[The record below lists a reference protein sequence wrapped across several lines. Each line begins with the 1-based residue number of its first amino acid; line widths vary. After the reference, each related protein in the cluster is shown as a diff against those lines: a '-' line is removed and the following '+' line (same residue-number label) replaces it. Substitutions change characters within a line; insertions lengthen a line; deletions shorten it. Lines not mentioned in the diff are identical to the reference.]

1 MGLDTYPL
9 IYVLACCKTN
19 HEKVGLLMALPQSF
33 KAMVVSETGDNKF
46 VRTIAQRDLSDLPS
60 GELIVQVKY
69 SSLNYKDA
77 LSASGNKGVTRK
89 YPHTPGIDA
98 GGVVVD
104 CSNRTFAVGDEVIV
118 MGFDLG
124 MNTPG
129 GFGQYISVPSGWAVK
144 LPQGLSLRDSMS
156 YGTAG
161 LTAALCVMRLLAYGL
176 TKEQGE
182 VLVTGATGG
191 VGSIA
196 VSILAKLGFKLV
208 AATGKTEEKDFL
220 IGLGAK
226 AVIPREEANDT
237 SGRPLQ
243 KGRWAG
249 VVDTVGGN
257 ILATAIKTAK
267 YGGLV
272 AACGNA
278 MSADLAVSVYPF
290 IIRGVSLL
298 GVDSVEIPMNARV
311 RAWQKLAQEWKLDL
325 SGDLVTECSLEELD
339 PKIGQIL
346 KGGIRGR
353 VVVNLG
359 H

>member
-1 MGLDTYPL
+1 
-9 IYVLACCKTN
+9 
-19 HEKVGLLMALPQSF
+19 MALPQSF
-33 KAMVVSETGDNKF
+33 KAMVVSETADNKF

-77 LSASGNKGVTRK
+77 LSATGNKGVTRK

-98 GGVVVD
+98 AGVVVD
-104 CSNRTFAVGDEVIV
+104 CSNRTFAAGDQVIV
-118 MGFDLG
+118 TGFDLG

-144 LPQGLSLRDSMS
+144 LPQDLSLRDSMA

-161 LTAALCVMRLLAYGL
+161 FTAALCVIRLMASGL
-176 TKEQGE
+176 SKDSGE

-191 VGSIA
+191 VGSVA
-196 VSILAKLGFKLV
+196 VGILAKLGFNVV
-208 AATGKTEEKDFL
+208 AATGKTGEKDFL
-220 IGLGAK
+220 ARLGAK
-226 AVIPREEANDT
+226 AVISRDEANDT

-257 ILATAIKTAK
+257 ILATAIKSAK

-272 AACGNA
+272 AACGNV

-290 IIRGVSLL
+290 ILRGVTLL
-298 GVDSVEIPMNARV
+298 GVDSVEVPMRARMGT
-311 RAWQKLAQEWKLDL
+311 
-325 SGDLVTECSLEELD
+325 STEST
-339 PKIGQIL
+339 PS
-346 KGGIRGR
+346 R
-353 VVVNLG
+353 
-359 H
+359 

>member
-1 MGLDTYPL
+1 MP
-9 IYVLACCKTN
+9 
-19 HEKVGLLMALPQSF
+19 LPQAF
-33 KAMVVSETGDNKF
+33 KAMVVSETTDRKF
-46 VRTIAQRDLSDLPS
+46 VREIGQRELSDLPA
-60 GELIVQVKY
+60 GELLVEVKY

-89 YPHTPGIDA
+89 YPHTPGVDA
-98 GGVVVD
+98 AGIVATSSTSQFG
-104 CSNRTFAVGDEVIV
+104 AGDQVIV
-118 MGFDLG
+118 TGFDLG

-129 GFGQYISVPSGWAVK
+129 GFGQYISVPAGWAVK
-144 LPQGLSLRDSMS
+144 LPQGLTLKESMG

-161 LTAALCVMRLLAYGL
+161 LTAALCLLRLMAFGL
-176 TKEQGE
+176 TKDSGE

-191 VGSIA
+191 VGSVA
-196 VSILAKLGFKLV
+196 VGILSKLDFNVV
-208 AATGKTEEKDFL
+208 AATGKTAEKDFL
-220 IGLGAK
+220 TQLGAK
-226 AVIPREEANDT
+226 TIISREEADDT

-257 ILATAIKTAK
+257 ILATAIKSTK

-290 IIRGVSLL
+290 ILRGVSLL
-298 GVDSVEIPMNARV
+298 GVDSVEIPMNTRS
-311 RAWQKLAQEWKLDL
+311 RTWQKLAHDWKLDL
-325 SGDLVTECSLEELD
+325 SGIVSECALEELS
-339 PKIGQIL
+339 PKIDLML

-353 VVVNLG
+353 VVVDLSR
-359 H
+359 

>member
-1 MGLDTYPL
+1 
-9 IYVLACCKTN
+9 
-19 HEKVGLLMALPQSF
+19 MALPQTF
-33 KAMVVSETGDNKF
+33 KAMVVSEAPDNKF
-46 VRTIAQRDLSDLPS
+46 VRDIKQRDLSDLPS
-60 GELIVQVKY
+60 GELIIEVKY

-77 LSASGNKGVTRK
+77 LSATGNRGVTRK

-98 GGVVVD
+98 AGVVVD

-118 MGFDLG
+118 TGFDLG

-129 GFGQYISVPSGWAVK
+129 GFGRYISVPSGWAVK

-161 LTAALCVMRLLAYGL
+161 FTAALCVMRLMAYGL

-196 VSILAKLGFKLV
+196 LAILSKLGFNVV
-208 AATGKTEEKDFL
+208 AATGKTAEKDFL
-220 IGLGAK
+220 MKLGAK
-226 AVIPREEANDT
+226 AIVSREEANDT

-243 KGRWAG
+243 KGRWSG
-249 VVDTVGGN
+249 VIDTVGGN
-257 ILATAIKTAK
+257 ILATAIKTTK

-278 MSADLAVSVYPF
+278 MSAELAVSVYPF

-298 GVDSVEIPMNARV
+298 GVDSVEIPMNARL
-311 RAWQKLAQEWKLDL
+311 RAWQKLAGEWKVDL
-325 SGDLVTECSLEELD
+325 SGDLISECSLEELS
-339 PKIGQIL
+339 PKIDQIL
-346 KGGIRGR
+346 KGGMRGR
-353 VVVNLG
+353 AVVDLSR
-359 H
+359 

>member
-1 MGLDTYPL
+1 
-9 IYVLACCKTN
+9 
-19 HEKVGLLMALPQSF
+19 MALPKSF
-33 KAMVVSETGDNKF
+33 KAMVVSETADKKF
-46 VRTIAQRDLSDLPS
+46 TREIKQKDLEDLPA
-60 GELIVQVKY
+60 GELIIEVKY

-98 GGVVVD
+98 AGTVVD
-104 CSNRTFAVGDEVIV
+104 CSNRTFAVGDAVIV
-118 MGFDLG
+118 TGFDLG

-144 LPQGLSLRDSMS
+144 LPQGLSLKDSMS

-161 LTAALCVMRLLAYGL
+161 FTAALCVTRLLAGGL
-176 TKEQGE
+176 SKEQGE

-196 VSILAKLGFKLV
+196 VAVLGKLGFDIV
-208 AATGKTEEKDFL
+208 AATGKTREKDFL
-220 IGLGAK
+220 TRLGAK
-226 AVIPREEANDT
+226 TIISREEANDT

-243 KGRWAG
+243 KPRWAG

-257 ILATAIKTAK
+257 ILATALKTTK

-290 IIRGVSLL
+290 ILRGVSLL
-298 GVDSVEIPMNARV
+298 GVDSVEVPASTRV
-311 RAWQKLAQEWKLDL
+311 RTWQKLAQEWKVDFSSDL
-325 SGDLVTECSLEELD
+325 ISECSLEELS
-339 PKIGQIL
+339 PKIDQIL
-346 KGGIRGR
+346 QGGMRGR
-353 VVVNLG
+353 VVVDLSR
-359 H
+359 

>member
-1 MGLDTYPL
+1 
-9 IYVLACCKTN
+9 
-19 HEKVGLLMALPQSF
+19 MALPQNF
-33 KAMVVSETGDNKF
+33 RAMVVTETADKKF
-46 VRTIAQRDLSDLPS
+46 VRDIQQRELSELPS
-60 GELIVQVKY
+60 GELIIDVKY

-89 YPHTPGIDA
+89 YPHTPGVDA
-98 GGVVVD
+98 AGIVMD
-104 CSNRTFAVGDEVIV
+104 STNRSFGVGDQVIV
-118 MGFDLG
+118 TGFDLG

-144 LPQGLSLRDSMS
+144 LPQGLSLRDSMG

-161 LTAALCVMRLLAYGL
+161 LTAALCVMRLLASGL
-176 TKEQGE
+176 SKDSGE

-191 VGSIA
+191 VGSVA
-196 VSILAKLGFKLV
+196 VGILGKLGFNV
-208 AATGKTEEKDFL
+208 AAATGKADEKDFL
-220 IGLGAK
+220 TGLGAK
-226 AVIPREEANDT
+226 TIISREEANDT

-243 KGRWAG
+243 KPRWAG

-257 ILATAIKTAK
+257 ILATALKTAK

-278 MSADLAVSVYPF
+278 MSGDLAVTVYPF
-290 IIRGVSLL
+290 ILRGVSLL
-298 GVDSVEIPMNARV
+298 GVDSVELPINSRI

-325 SGDLVTECSLEELD
+325 DPIVSECSLEQLD
-339 PKIGQIL
+339 PKIDQIL

-353 VVVNLG
+353 VVVNLTA
-359 H
+359 